1 MQSFVAPLKLDFL
14 REKSSTEDEVPPFRG
29 VFIRAPAVEEV
40 LVKEKL
46 GAKRPVEVLGV
57 YRRND
62 ADGQGDIV
70 AVKQGHVFGTSFHPE
85 LTDDA
90 RIHVWWLRQV
100 VDTVRHGDIV
110 VGN

>member
-14 REKSSTEDEVPPFRG
+14 REEDSTEDEVPPFRG

-40 LVKEKL
+40 FVKEKL
-46 GAKRPVEVLGV
+46 GDKPPVEVLGI
-57 YRRND
+57 YRPKD
-62 ADGQGDIV
+62 ADEQGDIV

-100 VDTVRHGDIV
+100 VDTVRHGNLV
-110 VGN
+110 VSN